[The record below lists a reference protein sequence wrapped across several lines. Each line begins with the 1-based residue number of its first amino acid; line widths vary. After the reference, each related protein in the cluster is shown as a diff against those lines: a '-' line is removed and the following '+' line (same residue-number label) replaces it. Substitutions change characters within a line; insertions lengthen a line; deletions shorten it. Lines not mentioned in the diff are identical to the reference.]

1 MTAMDH
7 PLLNVSCLK
16 LTGYFITLSFGN
28 LLSDIS
34 KMSQVFS
41 IHDKIYLTES
51 QTSTSSIHLHGTPFT
66 QVHLFTFHNKNPFL
80 WQYLL
85 INLL

>member
-51 QTSTSSIHLHGTPFT
+51 QSNIH
-66 QVHLFTFHNKNPFL
+66 
-80 WQYLL
+80 
-85 INLL
+85 